1 MIPFSTFVPS
11 FLFKII
17 SNICLRKKGRTS
29 KKTKEKRRI
38 HHGIEIPCF
47 LRQLINKMKTITW
60 PILALMALCTVIGLD
75 DIMYNFQNQGMP
87 VITSWIIMCLL
98 YVTPYSLM
106 VGQLGST
113 FDKEGGGLSS
123 WVRGTDGE
131 FLGYFTAWTYWAA
144 SIPYAVDSANE
155 IIVDLG
161 WAVTGTG
168 TKDFQYKIPTSL
180 FAILTFVVF
189 IIFII
194 VEHHFSNSMEFL
206 STIGG
211 GLMIIMVILFVILA
225 FFGLVKS
232 GGHMATKNF
241 GFHSIVPDF
250 NLHYWSTV
258 GMLIY
263 AMNGCE
269 LVAPY
274 VTKMKKPK
282 TDFPKAMIAL
292 AVMTAFLTILGSF
305 ALGIYFDAN
314 HIPNDLKMN
323 GAYYLFDMLGEQFG
337 MGHFL
342 LYFWAWT
349 SLFFN
354 CALVAVLLDA
364 MTRMLISDTGDKYMP
379 KFLRKKDKN
388 GLPVNGYILTVALSS
403 FIMILGIFLPDMNDI
418 FNWLLNLNSIIS
430 PGVTC
435 WIFYSFMRVR
445 KNSKKYPSKYVYI
458 KNDKVAWLVGIALL
472 IVTAVAT
479 ILGFAPQDIKQ
490 GTGLW
495 WYELIINIVTVVVL
509 IGLGAI
515 LPGIRRREVEYGVA
529 FDKAQWIW
537 MGILIIGSIILDI
550 WLGSTKIPLRI
561 AMIVIQAV
569 IALILTWLVGRRKPA
584 NATK

>member
-1 MIPFSTFVPS
+1 MDDLTST
-11 FLFKII
+11 K
-17 SNICLRKKGRTS
+17 
-29 KKTKEKRRI
+29 
-38 HHGIEIPCF
+38 
-47 LRQLINKMKTITW
+47 KMKAITW
-60 PILALMALCTVIGLD
+60 PVLTLMALCTVIGLD

-113 FDKEGGGLSS
+113 FSEEGGGLSS

-161 WAVTGTG
+161 WALTGSKG
-168 TKDFQYKIPTSL
+168 FQDKIPTTM
-180 FAILTFVVF
+180 FAALTFVVF
-189 IIFII
+189 IVFIV
-194 VEHHFSNSMEFL
+194 VEHHFANSMEFL
-206 STIGG
+206 SSIGG
-211 GLMIIMVILFVILA
+211 GLMVIMTVLFVFLA
-225 FFGLVKS
+225 FVGLAKS
-232 GGHMATKNF
+232 GGHMATQPFTWHTIIPKF
-241 GFHSIVPDF
+241 D
-250 NLHYWSTV
+250 LHYWSTV

-282 TDFPKAMIAL
+282 SDFPKAMITL
-292 AVMTAFLTILGSF
+292 AIMTAFLTILGSF
-305 ALGIYFDAN
+305 ALGIYFDAY

-323 GAYYLFDMLGEQFG
+323 GAYYVFDMVGKQFG
-337 MGHFL
+337 MGKFL
-342 LYFWAWT
+342 LYLWAWT
-349 SLFFN
+349 SLLFN

-388 GLPVNGYILTVALSS
+388 GLPINGYILTVALSS

-418 FNWLLNLNSIIS
+418 FNWLLNLNSIVS

-458 KNDKVAWLVGIALL
+458 KNDKLAWLVGLALL
-472 IVTAVAT
+472 VVTAVAT
-479 ILGFAPQDIKQ
+479 ILGFAPQDVKQ

-495 WYELIINIVTVVVL
+495 WYELIINIVAVVVL
-509 IGLGAI
+509 IGLGAV
-515 LPGIRRREVEYGVA
+515 LPGIRRREEEYGIA
-529 FDKAQWIW
+529 FDKSQWIW
-537 MGILIIGSIILDI
+537 MGIIIIGSIILDV
-550 WLGSTKIPLRI
+550 WLGSTKIPARI
-561 AMIVIQAV
+561 TMIIVEAIA
-569 IALILTWLVGRRKPA
+569 ALIITWIVGRRKPA

>member
-1 MIPFSTFVPS
+1 MDDLTST
-11 FLFKII
+11 
-17 SNICLRKKGRTS
+17 
-29 KKTKEKRRI
+29 
-38 HHGIEIPCF
+38 
-47 LRQLINKMKTITW
+47 NKMKAITW
-60 PILALMALCTVIGLD
+60 PVLTLMALCTVIGLD

-113 FDKEGGGLSS
+113 FSEEGGGLSS

-161 WAVTGTG
+161 WALTGSKG
-168 TKDFQYKIPTSL
+168 FQDKIPTTM
-180 FAILTFVVF
+180 FAALTFVVF
-189 IIFII
+189 IVFII
-194 VEHHFSNSMEFL
+194 VEHHFANSMEFL
-206 STIGG
+206 SSIGG
-211 GLMIIMVILFVILA
+211 GLMVIMTVLFVFLA
-225 FFGLVKS
+225 FVGLAKS
-232 GGHMATKNF
+232 GGHMATQPFTWHTIIPKF
-241 GFHSIVPDF
+241 D
-250 NLHYWSTV
+250 LHYWSTV

-282 TDFPKAMIAL
+282 SDFPKAMITL
-292 AVMTAFLTILGSF
+292 AIMTAFLTILGSF
-305 ALGIYFDAN
+305 ALGIYFDAY

-323 GAYYLFDMLGEQFG
+323 GAYYVFDMVGKQFG
-337 MGHFL
+337 MGKFL
-342 LYFWAWT
+342 LYLWAWT
-349 SLFFN
+349 SLLFN

-388 GLPVNGYILTVALSS
+388 GLPINGYILTVALSS

-418 FNWLLNLNSIIS
+418 FNWLLNLNSIVS

-458 KNDKVAWLVGIALL
+458 KNDKLAWLVGLALL
-472 IVTAVAT
+472 VVTAVAT
-479 ILGFAPQDIKQ
+479 ILGFAPQDVKQ
-490 GTGLW
+490 GSGLW
-495 WYELIINIVTVVVL
+495 WYELIINIVAVIVL

-515 LPGIRRREVEYGVA
+515 LPGIRRREEEYGIA
-529 FDKAQWIW
+529 FDKSQWIW
-537 MGILIIGSIILDI
+537 MGILIIGSIILDV
-550 WLGSTKIPLRI
+550 WLGSTKIPMRI
-561 AMIVIQAV
+561 TMIIVETIL
-569 IALILTWLVGRRKPA
+569 ALIITWLVGRRKPQGA
-584 NATK
+584 AK

>member
-1 MIPFSTFVPS
+1 MDDLTST
-11 FLFKII
+11 
-17 SNICLRKKGRTS
+17 
-29 KKTKEKRRI
+29 
-38 HHGIEIPCF
+38 
-47 LRQLINKMKTITW
+47 NKMKAITW
-60 PILALMALCTVIGLD
+60 PVLTLMALCTVIGLG

-113 FDKEGGGLSS
+113 FSEEGGGLSS

-161 WAVTGTG
+161 WALTGSKG
-168 TKDFQYKIPTSL
+168 FQDKIPTTM
-180 FAILTFVVF
+180 FAALTFVVF
-189 IIFII
+189 IVFII
-194 VEHHFSNSMEFL
+194 VEHHFANSMEFL
-206 STIGG
+206 SSIGG
-211 GLMIIMVILFVILA
+211 GLMVIMTVLFVFLA
-225 FFGLVKS
+225 FVGLAKS
-232 GGHMATKNF
+232 GGHMATQPFTWHTIIPKF
-241 GFHSIVPDF
+241 D
-250 NLHYWSTV
+250 LHYWSTV

-282 TDFPKAMIAL
+282 SDFPKAMITL
-292 AVMTAFLTILGSF
+292 AIMTAFLTILGSF
-305 ALGIYFDAN
+305 ALGIYFDAY

-323 GAYYLFDMLGEQFG
+323 GAYYVFDMVGKQFG
-337 MGHFL
+337 MGKFL
-342 LYFWAWT
+342 LYLWAWT
-349 SLFFN
+349 SLLFN

-388 GLPVNGYILTVALSS
+388 GLPINGYILTVALSS

-418 FNWLLNLNSIIS
+418 FNWLLNLNSIVS

-458 KNDKVAWLVGIALL
+458 KNDKLAWLVGLALL
-472 IVTAVAT
+472 VVTAVAT
-479 ILGFAPQDIKQ
+479 ILGFAPQDVKH
-490 GTGLW
+490 GSGLW
-495 WYELIINIVTVVVL
+495 WYELIINIVAVIVL

-515 LPGIRRREVEYGVA
+515 LPGIRRREEEYGIA
-529 FDKAQWIW
+529 FDRSQWIW
-537 MGILIIGSIILDI
+537 MGIIIIGSIILDV
-550 WLGSTKIPLRI
+550 WLGSTKIPMRI
-561 AMIVIQAV
+561 AMIIIEAIV
-569 IALILTWLVGRRKPA
+569 ALIATWLVGRRKPQ

>member
-1 MIPFSTFVPS
+1 MDDLTST
-11 FLFKII
+11 
-17 SNICLRKKGRTS
+17 
-29 KKTKEKRRI
+29 
-38 HHGIEIPCF
+38 
-47 LRQLINKMKTITW
+47 NKMKAITW
-60 PILALMALCTVIGLD
+60 PVLTLMALCTVIGLD

-113 FDKEGGGLSS
+113 FSSEGGGLSS

-144 SIPYAVDSANE
+144 SLPYAVDSANE

-161 WAVTGTG
+161 WAVTGSKG
-168 TKDFQYKIPTSL
+168 FQDKIPTTM
-180 FAILTFVVF
+180 FAALTFVVF
-189 IIFII
+189 IVFII
-194 VEHHFSNSMEFL
+194 VEHHFANSMEFL
-206 STIGG
+206 SSIGG
-211 GLMIIMVILFVILA
+211 GLMVIMTVLFVFLA
-225 FFGLVKS
+225 FVGLAKS
-232 GGHMATKNF
+232 GGHMATQPFTWHTIIPKF
-241 GFHSIVPDF
+241 D
-250 NLHYWSTV
+250 LHYWSTV

-282 TDFPKAMIAL
+282 SDFPKAMIAL
-292 AVMTAFLTILGSF
+292 AIMTAFLTILGSF
-305 ALGIYFDAN
+305 ALGIYFDAY

-323 GAYYLFDMLGEQFG
+323 GAYYVFDMVGKQFG
-337 MGHFL
+337 MGKFL
-342 LYFWAWT
+342 LYLWAWT
-349 SLFFN
+349 SLLFN

-388 GLPVNGYILTVALSS
+388 GLPINGYILTVALSS

-418 FNWLLNLNSIIS
+418 FNWLLNLNSIVS

-458 KNDKVAWLVGIALL
+458 KNDKLAWLVGLALL
-472 IVTAVAT
+472 VVTAVAT
-479 ILGFAPQDIKQ
+479 ILGFAPQDVKQ
-490 GTGLW
+490 GSGLW
-495 WYELIINIVTVVVL
+495 WYELIINIVAVIVL

-515 LPGIRRREVEYGVA
+515 LPGIRRREEEYDIA
-529 FDKAQWIW
+529 FDRSQWIW
-537 MGILIIGSIILDI
+537 MGILIIGSIVLDV
-550 WLGSTKIPLRI
+550 WLGSTKIPMRI
-561 AMIVIQAV
+561 AMIIIEAIV
-569 IALILTWLVGRRKPA
+569 ALIATWLVGRRKPQ

>member
-1 MIPFSTFVPS
+1 MDDLTST
-11 FLFKII
+11 
-17 SNICLRKKGRTS
+17 
-29 KKTKEKRRI
+29 
-38 HHGIEIPCF
+38 
-47 LRQLINKMKTITW
+47 NKMKAITW
-60 PILALMALCTVIGLD
+60 PVLTLMALCTVIGLD

-113 FDKEGGGLSS
+113 FSEEGGGLSS

-161 WAVTGTG
+161 WALTGSKG
-168 TKDFQYKIPTSL
+168 FQDKIPTTM
-180 FAILTFVVF
+180 FAALTFVVF
-189 IIFII
+189 IVFII
-194 VEHHFSNSMEFL
+194 VEHHFANSMEFL
-206 STIGG
+206 SSIGG
-211 GLMIIMVILFVILA
+211 GLMVIMTVLFVFLA
-225 FFGLVKS
+225 FVGLAKS
-232 GGHMATKNF
+232 GGHMATQPFTWHTIIPKF
-241 GFHSIVPDF
+241 D
-250 NLHYWSTV
+250 LHYWSTV

-282 TDFPKAMIAL
+282 SDFPKAMITL
-292 AVMTAFLTILGSF
+292 AIMTAFLTILGSF
-305 ALGIYFDAN
+305 SLGIYFDAY

-323 GAYYLFDMLGEQFG
+323 GAYYVFDMVGKQFG
-337 MGHFL
+337 MGKFL
-342 LYFWAWT
+342 LYLWAWT
-349 SLFFN
+349 SLLFN

-388 GLPVNGYILTVALSS
+388 GLPINGYILTVALSS

-418 FNWLLNLNSIIS
+418 FNWLLNLNSIVS

-458 KNDKVAWLVGIALL
+458 KNDKLAWLVGLALL
-472 IVTAVAT
+472 VVTAVAT
-479 ILGFAPQDIKQ
+479 ILGFAPQDVKQ
-490 GTGLW
+490 GSGLW
-495 WYELIINIVTVVVL
+495 WYELIINIVAVIVL

-515 LPGIRRREVEYGVA
+515 LPGIRRREEEYGIA
-529 FDKAQWIW
+529 FDKSQWIW
-537 MGILIIGSIILDI
+537 MGIIIIGSIILDV
-550 WLGSTKIPLRI
+550 WLGSTKIPVRI
-561 AMIVIQAV
+561 TMIIVEAIA
-569 IALILTWLVGRRKPA
+569 ALIITWIVGRRKPA

>member
-1 MIPFSTFVPS
+1 MDDLTST
-11 FLFKII
+11 
-17 SNICLRKKGRTS
+17 
-29 KKTKEKRRI
+29 
-38 HHGIEIPCF
+38 
-47 LRQLINKMKTITW
+47 NKMKAITW
-60 PILALMALCTVIGLD
+60 PVLTLMALCTVIGLD

-113 FDKEGGGLSS
+113 FSSEGGGLSS

-144 SIPYAVDSANE
+144 SLPYAVDSANE

-161 WAVTGTG
+161 WALTGSKG
-168 TKDFQYKIPTSL
+168 FQDKIPTTM
-180 FAILTFVVF
+180 FAALTFVVF
-189 IIFII
+189 IVFII
-194 VEHHFSNSMEFL
+194 VEHHFANSMEFL
-206 STIGG
+206 SSIGG
-211 GLMIIMVILFVILA
+211 GLMVIMTVLFVFLA
-225 FFGLVKS
+225 FVGLAKS
-232 GGHMATKNF
+232 GGHMATQPFTWHTIIPKF
-241 GFHSIVPDF
+241 D
-250 NLHYWSTV
+250 LHYWSTV

-282 TDFPKAMIAL
+282 SDFPKAMIAL
-292 AVMTAFLTILGSF
+292 AIMTAFLTILGSF
-305 ALGIYFDAN
+305 ALGIYFDAY

-323 GAYYLFDMLGEQFG
+323 GAYYVFDMVGKQFG
-337 MGHFL
+337 MGKFL
-342 LYFWAWT
+342 LYLWAWT
-349 SLFFN
+349 SLLFN

-388 GLPVNGYILTVALSS
+388 GLPINGYILTVALSS

-418 FNWLLNLNSIIS
+418 FNWLLNLNSIVS

-458 KNDKVAWLVGIALL
+458 KNDKLAWLVGLALL
-472 IVTAVAT
+472 VVTAVAT
-479 ILGFAPQDIKQ
+479 ILGFAPQDVKQ
-490 GTGLW
+490 GSGLW
-495 WYELIINIVTVVVL
+495 WYELIINIVAVIVL

-515 LPGIRRREVEYGVA
+515 LPGIRRREEEYDIA
-529 FDKAQWIW
+529 FDRSQWIW
-537 MGILIIGSIILDI
+537 MGILIIGSIVLDV
-550 WLGSTKIPLRI
+550 WLGSTKIPMRI
-561 AMIVIQAV
+561 AMIIIEAIV
-569 IALILTWLVGRRKPA
+569 ALIATWLVGRRKPQS
-584 NATK
+584 ATK

>member
-1 MIPFSTFVPS
+1 MDDLTST
-11 FLFKII
+11 
-17 SNICLRKKGRTS
+17 
-29 KKTKEKRRI
+29 
-38 HHGIEIPCF
+38 
-47 LRQLINKMKTITW
+47 NKMKAITW
-60 PILALMALCTVIGLD
+60 PVLTLMALCTVIGLD

-113 FDKEGGGLSS
+113 FSEEGGGLSS

-161 WAVTGTG
+161 WALTGSKG
-168 TKDFQYKIPTSL
+168 FQDKIPTTV
-180 FAILTFVVF
+180 FAALTFVVF
-189 IIFII
+189 IVFII
-194 VEHHFSNSMEFL
+194 VEHHFANSMEFL
-206 STIGG
+206 SSIGG
-211 GLMIIMVILFVILA
+211 GLMVIMTVLFVFLA
-225 FFGLVKS
+225 FVGLAKS
-232 GGHMATKNF
+232 GGHMATQPFTWHTIIPKF
-241 GFHSIVPDF
+241 D
-250 NLHYWSTV
+250 LHYWSTV

-282 TDFPKAMIAL
+282 SDFPKAMITL
-292 AVMTAFLTILGSF
+292 AIMTAFLTILGSF
-305 ALGIYFDAN
+305 ALGIYFDAY

-323 GAYYLFDMLGEQFG
+323 GAYYVFDMVGKQFG
-337 MGHFL
+337 MGKFL
-342 LYFWAWT
+342 LYLWAWT
-349 SLFFN
+349 SLLFN

-388 GLPVNGYILTVALSS
+388 GLPINGYILTVALSS

-418 FNWLLNLNSIIS
+418 FNWLLNLNSIVS

-458 KNDKVAWLVGIALL
+458 KNDKLAWLVGLALL
-472 IVTAVAT
+472 LVTAVAT
-479 ILGFAPQDIKQ
+479 ILGFAPQDVKQ
-490 GTGLW
+490 GSGLW
-495 WYELIINIVTVVVL
+495 WYELIINIVAVIVL

-515 LPGIRRREVEYGVA
+515 LPGIRRREEEYGIA
-529 FDKAQWIW
+529 FDKSQWIW
-537 MGILIIGSIILDI
+537 MGIIIIGSIILDV
-550 WLGSTKIPLRI
+550 WLGSTKIPARI
-561 AMIVIQAV
+561 IMIIVEAIA
-569 IALILTWLVGRRKPA
+569 ALIITWIVGRRKPQQ
-584 NATK
+584 ATK

>member
-1 MIPFSTFVPS
+1 MDDLTST
-11 FLFKII
+11 
-17 SNICLRKKGRTS
+17 
-29 KKTKEKRRI
+29 
-38 HHGIEIPCF
+38 
-47 LRQLINKMKTITW
+47 NKMKAITW
-60 PILALMALCTVIGLD
+60 PVLTLMALCTVIGLD

-113 FDKEGGGLSS
+113 FSEEGGGLSS

-161 WAVTGTG
+161 WALTGSKG
-168 TKDFQYKIPTSL
+168 FQDKIPTTM
-180 FAILTFVVF
+180 FAALTFVVF
-189 IIFII
+189 IVFII
-194 VEHHFSNSMEFL
+194 VEHHFANSMEFL
-206 STIGG
+206 SSIGG
-211 GLMIIMVILFVILA
+211 GLMVIMTVLFVFLA
-225 FFGLVKS
+225 FVGLAKS
-232 GGHMATKNF
+232 GGHMSTQPFTWHTIIPKF
-241 GFHSIVPDF
+241 D
-250 NLHYWSTV
+250 LHYWSTV

-282 TDFPKAMIAL
+282 SDFPKAMITL
-292 AVMTAFLTILGSF
+292 AIMTAFLTILGSF
-305 ALGIYFDAN
+305 SLGIYFDAY

-323 GAYYLFDMLGEQFG
+323 GAYYVFDMVGKQFG
-337 MGHFL
+337 MGKFL
-342 LYFWAWT
+342 LYLWAWT
-349 SLFFN
+349 SLLFN

-388 GLPVNGYILTVALSS
+388 GLPINGYILTVALSS

-418 FNWLLNLNSIIS
+418 FNWLLNLNSIVS

-458 KNDKVAWLVGIALL
+458 KNDKLAWLVGLALL
-472 IVTAVAT
+472 VVTAVAT
-479 ILGFAPQDIKQ
+479 ILGFAPQDVKQ
-490 GTGLW
+490 GSGLW
-495 WYELIINIVTVVVL
+495 WYELIINIVAVIVL

-515 LPGIRRREVEYGVA
+515 LPGIRRREEEYGIA
-529 FDKAQWIW
+529 FDKSQWIW
-537 MGILIIGSIILDI
+537 MGILIIGSIILDV
-550 WLGSTKIPLRI
+550 WLGSTKIPARI
-561 AMIVIQAV
+561 TMIIVEAIA
-569 IALILTWLVGRRKPA
+569 ALIITWIVGRRKPA

>member
-1 MIPFSTFVPS
+1 MDDLTST
-11 FLFKII
+11 
-17 SNICLRKKGRTS
+17 
-29 KKTKEKRRI
+29 
-38 HHGIEIPCF
+38 
-47 LRQLINKMKTITW
+47 NKMKAITW
-60 PILALMALCTVIGLD
+60 PVLTLMALCTVIGLD

-113 FDKEGGGLSS
+113 FSEEGGGLSS

-161 WAVTGTG
+161 WALTGSKG
-168 TKDFQYKIPTSL
+168 FQDKIPTTM
-180 FAILTFVVF
+180 FAALTFVVF
-189 IIFII
+189 IVFII
-194 VEHHFSNSMEFL
+194 VEHHFANSMEFL
-206 STIGG
+206 SSIGG
-211 GLMIIMVILFVILA
+211 GLMVIMTVLFVFLA
-225 FFGLVKS
+225 FVGLAKS
-232 GGHMATKNF
+232 GGHMATQPFTWHTIIPKF
-241 GFHSIVPDF
+241 D
-250 NLHYWSTV
+250 LHYWSTV

-282 TDFPKAMIAL
+282 SDFPKAMITL
-292 AVMTAFLTILGSF
+292 AIMTAFLTILGSF
-305 ALGIYFDAN
+305 ALGIYFDAY

-323 GAYYLFDMLGEQFG
+323 GAYYVFDMVGKQFG
-337 MGHFL
+337 MGKFL
-342 LYFWAWT
+342 LYLWAWT
-349 SLFFN
+349 SLLFN

-388 GLPVNGYILTVALSS
+388 GLPINGYILTVALSS

-418 FNWLLNLNSIIS
+418 FNWLLNLNSIVS

-458 KNDKVAWLVGIALL
+458 KNDKLAWLVGLALL
-472 IVTAVAT
+472 VVTAVAT
-479 ILGFAPQDIKQ
+479 ILGFAPQDVKQ
-490 GTGLW
+490 GSGLW
-495 WYELIINIVTVVVL
+495 WYELIINIVAVIVL

-515 LPGIRRREVEYGVA
+515 LPGIRRREEEYGIA
-529 FDKAQWIW
+529 FDKTQWIW
-537 MGILIIGSIILDI
+537 MGILIIGSIILDV
-550 WLGSTKIPLRI
+550 WLGSTKIPMRI
-561 AMIVIQAV
+561 AMIIVEAI
-569 IALILTWLVGRRKPA
+569 IALITTWLVGHRKPQ

>member
-1 MIPFSTFVPS
+1 MDDLTST
-11 FLFKII
+11 
-17 SNICLRKKGRTS
+17 
-29 KKTKEKRRI
+29 
-38 HHGIEIPCF
+38 
-47 LRQLINKMKTITW
+47 NKMKAITW
-60 PILALMALCTVIGLD
+60 PVLTLMALCTVIGLD

-113 FDKEGGGLSS
+113 FSSEGGGLSS

-144 SIPYAVDSANE
+144 SLPYAVDSANE

-161 WAVTGTG
+161 WALTGSKG
-168 TKDFQYKIPTSL
+168 FQDKIPTTM
-180 FAILTFVVF
+180 FAALTFVVF
-189 IIFII
+189 IVFII
-194 VEHHFSNSMEFL
+194 VEHHFANSMEFL
-206 STIGG
+206 SSIGG
-211 GLMIIMVILFVILA
+211 GLMVIMTVLFVFLA
-225 FFGLVKS
+225 FVGLAKS
-232 GGHMATKNF
+232 GGHMATQPFTWHTIIPKF
-241 GFHSIVPDF
+241 D
-250 NLHYWSTV
+250 LHYWSTV

-282 TDFPKAMIAL
+282 SDFPKAMIAL
-292 AVMTAFLTILGSF
+292 AIMTAFLTILGSF
-305 ALGIYFDAN
+305 ALGIYFDAY

-323 GAYYLFDMLGEQFG
+323 GAYYVFDMVGKQFG
-337 MGHFL
+337 MGKFL
-342 LYFWAWT
+342 LYLWAWT
-349 SLFFN
+349 SLLFN

-388 GLPVNGYILTVALSS
+388 GLPINGYILTVALSS

-418 FNWLLNLNSIIS
+418 FNWLLNLNSIVS

-458 KNDKVAWLVGIALL
+458 KNDKLAWLVGLALL
-472 IVTAVAT
+472 VVTAVAT
-479 ILGFAPQDIKQ
+479 ILGFAPQDVKQ
-490 GTGLW
+490 GSGLW
-495 WYELIINIVTVVVL
+495 WYELIINIVAVIVL

-515 LPGIRRREVEYGVA
+515 LPGIRRREEEYDIA
-529 FDKAQWIW
+529 FDRSQWIW
-537 MGILIIGSIILDI
+537 MGIFIIGSIVLDV
-550 WLGSTKIPLRI
+550 WLGSTKIPMRI
-561 AMIVIQAV
+561 AMIIIEAIV
-569 IALILTWLVGRRKPA
+569 ALIATWLVGRRKPQ

>member
-1 MIPFSTFVPS
+1 MDDLTST
-11 FLFKII
+11 
-17 SNICLRKKGRTS
+17 
-29 KKTKEKRRI
+29 
-38 HHGIEIPCF
+38 
-47 LRQLINKMKTITW
+47 NKMKTITW

-161 WAVTGTG
+161 WAVTGT
-168 TKDFQYKIPTSL
+168 KDFQDKIPTSL

>member
-1 MIPFSTFVPS
+1 LDDLTST
-11 FLFKII
+11 
-17 SNICLRKKGRTS
+17 
-29 KKTKEKRRI
+29 
-38 HHGIEIPCF
+38 
-47 LRQLINKMKTITW
+47 NKMKAITW
-60 PILALMALCTVIGLD
+60 PVLTLMALCTVIGLD

-113 FDKEGGGLSS
+113 FSEEGGGLSS

-161 WAVTGTG
+161 WALTGSKG
-168 TKDFQYKIPTSL
+168 FQDKIPTTM
-180 FAILTFVVF
+180 FAALTFVVF
-189 IIFII
+189 IVFII
-194 VEHHFSNSMEFL
+194 VEHHFANSMEFL
-206 STIGG
+206 SSIGG
-211 GLMIIMVILFVILA
+211 GLMVIMTVLFVFLA
-225 FFGLVKS
+225 FVGLAKS
-232 GGHMATKNF
+232 GGHMATQPFTWHTIIPKF
-241 GFHSIVPDF
+241 D
-250 NLHYWSTV
+250 LHYWSTV

-282 TDFPKAMIAL
+282 SDFPKAMITL
-292 AVMTAFLTILGSF
+292 AIMTAFLTILGSF
-305 ALGIYFDAN
+305 ALGIYFDAY

-323 GAYYLFDMLGEQFG
+323 GAYYVFDMVGKQFG
-337 MGHFL
+337 MGKFL
-342 LYFWAWT
+342 LYLWAWT
-349 SLFFN
+349 SLLFN

-388 GLPVNGYILTVALSS
+388 GLPINGYILTVALSS

-418 FNWLLNLNSIIS
+418 FNWLLNLNSIVS

-458 KNDKVAWLVGIALL
+458 KNDKLAWLVGLALL
-472 IVTAVAT
+472 VVTAVAT
-479 ILGFAPQDIKQ
+479 ILGFAPQDVKH
-490 GTGLW
+490 GSGLW
-495 WYELIINIVTVVVL
+495 WYELIINIVAVIVL

-515 LPGIRRREVEYGVA
+515 LPGIRRREEEYGIA
-529 FDKAQWIW
+529 FDRSQWIW
-537 MGILIIGSIILDI
+537 MGIIIIGSIILDV
-550 WLGSTKIPLRI
+550 WLGSTKIPMRI
-561 AMIVIQAV
+561 AMIIIEAIV
-569 IALILTWLVGRRKPA
+569 ALIATWLVGRRKPQ

>member
-1 MIPFSTFVPS
+1 MDDLTST
-11 FLFKII
+11 
-17 SNICLRKKGRTS
+17 
-29 KKTKEKRRI
+29 
-38 HHGIEIPCF
+38 
-47 LRQLINKMKTITW
+47 NKMKAITW
-60 PILALMALCTVIGLD
+60 PVLTLMALCTVIGLD

-113 FDKEGGGLSS
+113 FSEEGGGLSS

-161 WAVTGTG
+161 WALTGSKG
-168 TKDFQYKIPTSL
+168 FQDKIPTTM
-180 FAILTFVVF
+180 FAALTFVVF
-189 IIFII
+189 IVFII
-194 VEHHFSNSMEFL
+194 VEHHFANSMEFL
-206 STIGG
+206 SSIGG
-211 GLMIIMVILFVILA
+211 GLMVIMTVLFVFLA
-225 FFGLVKS
+225 FVGLAKS
-232 GGHMATKNF
+232 GGHMATQPFTWHTIIPKF
-241 GFHSIVPDF
+241 D
-250 NLHYWSTV
+250 LHYWSTV

-282 TDFPKAMIAL
+282 SDFPKAMITL
-292 AVMTAFLTILGSF
+292 AIMTAFLTILGSF
-305 ALGIYFDAN
+305 SLGIYFDAY

-323 GAYYLFDMLGEQFG
+323 GAYYVFDMVGKQFG
-337 MGHFL
+337 MGKFL
-342 LYFWAWT
+342 LYLWAWT
-349 SLFFN
+349 SLLFN

-388 GLPVNGYILTVALSS
+388 GLPINGYILTVALSS

-418 FNWLLNLNSIIS
+418 FNWLLNLNSIVS

-458 KNDKVAWLVGIALL
+458 KNDKLAWLVGLALL
-472 IVTAVAT
+472 VVTAVAT
-479 ILGFAPQDIKQ
+479 ILGFAPQDVKQ
-490 GTGLW
+490 GSGLW
-495 WYELIINIVTVVVL
+495 WYELIINIVAVIVL

-515 LPGIRRREVEYGVA
+515 LPGIRRREEEYGIA
-529 FDKAQWIW
+529 FDKSQWIW
-537 MGILIIGSIILDI
+537 MGILIIGSIILDV
-550 WLGSTKIPLRI
+550 WLGSTKIPARI
-561 AMIVIQAV
+561 TMIIVEAIA
-569 IALILTWLVGRRKPA
+569 ALIITWFVGRRKPA

>member
-1 MIPFSTFVPS
+1 MDDLTST
-11 FLFKII
+11 
-17 SNICLRKKGRTS
+17 
-29 KKTKEKRRI
+29 
-38 HHGIEIPCF
+38 
-47 LRQLINKMKTITW
+47 NKMKAITW
-60 PILALMALCTVIGLD
+60 PVLTLMALCTVIGLD

-113 FDKEGGGLSS
+113 FSEEGGGLSS

-161 WAVTGTG
+161 WALTGSKG
-168 TKDFQYKIPTSL
+168 FQDKIPTTM
-180 FAILTFVVF
+180 FAALTFVVF
-189 IIFII
+189 IVFII
-194 VEHHFSNSMEFL
+194 VEHHFANSMEFL
-206 STIGG
+206 SSIGG
-211 GLMIIMVILFVILA
+211 GLMVIMTVLFVFLA
-225 FFGLVKS
+225 FVGLAKS
-232 GGHMATKNF
+232 GGHMATQPFTWHTIIPKF
-241 GFHSIVPDF
+241 D
-250 NLHYWSTV
+250 LHYWSTV

-282 TDFPKAMIAL
+282 SDFPKAMITL
-292 AVMTAFLTILGSF
+292 AIMTAFLTILGSF
-305 ALGIYFDAN
+305 ALGIYFDAY

-323 GAYYLFDMLGEQFG
+323 GAYYVFDMVGKQFG
-337 MGHFL
+337 MGKFL
-342 LYFWAWT
+342 LYLWAWT
-349 SLFFN
+349 SLLFN

-364 MTRMLISDTGDKYMP
+364 MTRRLISDTGDKYMP

-388 GLPVNGYILTVALSS
+388 GLPINGYILTVALSS

-418 FNWLLNLNSIIS
+418 FNWLLNLNSIVS

-458 KNDKVAWLVGIALL
+458 KNDKLAWLVGLALL
-472 IVTAVAT
+472 VVTAVAT
-479 ILGFAPQDIKQ
+479 ILGFAPQDVKH
-490 GTGLW
+490 GSGLW
-495 WYELIINIVTVVVL
+495 WYELIINIVAVIVL

-515 LPGIRRREVEYGVA
+515 LPGIRRREEEYGIA
-529 FDKAQWIW
+529 FDRSQWIW
-537 MGILIIGSIILDI
+537 MGIIIIGSIILDV
-550 WLGSTKIPLRI
+550 WLGSTKIPMRI
-561 AMIVIQAV
+561 AMIIIEAIV
-569 IALILTWLVGRRKPA
+569 ALIATWLVGRRKPQ

>member
-1 MIPFSTFVPS
+1 MDDLIST
-11 FLFKII
+11 
-17 SNICLRKKGRTS
+17 
-29 KKTKEKRRI
+29 
-38 HHGIEIPCF
+38 
-47 LRQLINKMKTITW
+47 NKMKAITW
-60 PILALMALCTVIGLD
+60 PVLTLMALCTVIGLD

-113 FDKEGGGLSS
+113 FSEEGGGLSS

-161 WAVTGTG
+161 WALTGSKG
-168 TKDFQYKIPTSL
+168 FQDKIPTTM
-180 FAILTFVVF
+180 FAALTFVVF
-189 IIFII
+189 IVFII
-194 VEHHFSNSMEFL
+194 VEHHFANSMEFL
-206 STIGG
+206 SSIGG
-211 GLMIIMVILFVILA
+211 GLMVIMTVLFVFLA
-225 FFGLVKS
+225 FVGLAKS
-232 GGHMATKNF
+232 GGHMATQPFTWHTIIPKF
-241 GFHSIVPDF
+241 D
-250 NLHYWSTV
+250 LHYWSTV

-282 TDFPKAMIAL
+282 SDFPKAMITL
-292 AVMTAFLTILGSF
+292 AIMTAFLTILGSF
-305 ALGIYFDAN
+305 ALGIYFDAY

-323 GAYYLFDMLGEQFG
+323 GAYYVFDMVGKQFG
-337 MGHFL
+337 MGKFL
-342 LYFWAWT
+342 LYLWAWT
-349 SLFFN
+349 SLLFN

-388 GLPVNGYILTVALSS
+388 GLPINGYILTVALSS

-418 FNWLLNLNSIIS
+418 FNWLLNLNSIVS

-458 KNDKVAWLVGIALL
+458 KNDKLAWLVGLALL
-472 IVTAVAT
+472 VVTSVAT
-479 ILGFAPQDIKQ
+479 ILGFAPQDVKQ
-490 GTGLW
+490 GSGLW
-495 WYELIINIVTVVVL
+495 WYELIINIVAVIVL

-515 LPGIRRREVEYGVA
+515 LPGIRRREEEYGIA
-529 FDKAQWIW
+529 FDKSQWIW
-537 MGILIIGSIILDI
+537 MGILIIGSIILDV
-550 WLGSTKIPLRI
+550 WLGSTKIPMRI
-561 AMIVIQAV
+561 TMIIVEAIL
-569 IALILTWLVGRRKPA
+569 ALIATWLVGRRKPQ

>member
-1 MIPFSTFVPS
+1 MDDLTST
-11 FLFKII
+11 
-17 SNICLRKKGRTS
+17 
-29 KKTKEKRRI
+29 
-38 HHGIEIPCF
+38 
-47 LRQLINKMKTITW
+47 NKMKAITW
-60 PILALMALCTVIGLD
+60 PVLTLMALCTVIGLD

-113 FDKEGGGLSS
+113 FSEEGGGLSS

-161 WAVTGTG
+161 WALTGSKG
-168 TKDFQYKIPTSL
+168 FQDKIPTTM
-180 FAILTFVVF
+180 FAALTFVVF
-189 IIFII
+189 IVFII
-194 VEHHFSNSMEFL
+194 VEHHFANSMEFL
-206 STIGG
+206 SSIGG
-211 GLMIIMVILFVILA
+211 GLMVIMTVLFVFLA
-225 FFGLVKS
+225 FVGLAKS
-232 GGHMATKNF
+232 GGHMATQPFTWHTIIPKF
-241 GFHSIVPDF
+241 D
-250 NLHYWSTV
+250 LHYWSTV

-282 TDFPKAMIAL
+282 SDFPKAMITL
-292 AVMTAFLTILGSF
+292 AIMTAFLTILGSF
-305 ALGIYFDAN
+305 SLGIYFDAY

-323 GAYYLFDMLGEQFG
+323 GAYYVFDMVGKQFG
-337 MGHFL
+337 MGKFL
-342 LYFWAWT
+342 LYLWAWT
-349 SLFFN
+349 SLLFN

-388 GLPVNGYILTVALSS
+388 GLPINGYILTVALSS

-418 FNWLLNLNSIIS
+418 FNWLLNLNSIVS

-458 KNDKVAWLVGIALL
+458 KNDKLAWLVGLALL
-472 IVTAVAT
+472 VVTAVAT
-479 ILGFAPQDIKQ
+479 ILGFAPQDVKQ
-490 GTGLW
+490 GSGLW
-495 WYELIINIVTVVVL
+495 WYELIINIVAVIVL
-509 IGLGAI
+509 IGLGTI
-515 LPGIRRREVEYGVA
+515 LPGIRRREEEYGIA
-529 FDKAQWIW
+529 FDKSQWIW
-537 MGILIIGSIILDI
+537 MGIIIIGSIILDV
-550 WLGSTKIPLRI
+550 WLGSTKIPARI
-561 AMIVIQAV
+561 TMIIVEAIA
-569 IALILTWLVGRRKPA
+569 ALIITWIVGRRKPA

>member
-1 MIPFSTFVPS
+1 MDDLTST
-11 FLFKII
+11 K
-17 SNICLRKKGRTS
+17 
-29 KKTKEKRRI
+29 
-38 HHGIEIPCF
+38 
-47 LRQLINKMKTITW
+47 KMKAITW
-60 PILALMALCTVIGLD
+60 PVLTLMALCTVIGLD

-113 FDKEGGGLSS
+113 FSEEGGGLSS

-161 WAVTGTG
+161 WALTGSKG
-168 TKDFQYKIPTSL
+168 FQDKIPTTM
-180 FAILTFVVF
+180 FAALTFVVF
-189 IIFII
+189 IVFIV
-194 VEHHFSNSMEFL
+194 VEHHFANSMEFL
-206 STIGG
+206 SSIGG
-211 GLMIIMVILFVILA
+211 GLMVIMTVLFVFLA
-225 FFGLVKS
+225 FVGLAKS
-232 GGHMATKNF
+232 GGHMATQPFTWHTIIPKF
-241 GFHSIVPDF
+241 D
-250 NLHYWSTV
+250 LHYWSTV

-282 TDFPKAMIAL
+282 SDFPKAMITL
-292 AVMTAFLTILGSF
+292 AIMTAFLTILGSF
-305 ALGIYFDAN
+305 ALGIYFDAY

-323 GAYYLFDMLGEQFG
+323 GAYYVFDMVGKQFG
-337 MGHFL
+337 MGKFL
-342 LYFWAWT
+342 LYLWAWT
-349 SLFFN
+349 SLLFN

-388 GLPVNGYILTVALSS
+388 GLPINGYILTVALSS

-418 FNWLLNLNSIIS
+418 FNWLLNLNSIVS

-458 KNDKVAWLVGIALL
+458 KNDKLAWLVGLALL
-472 IVTAVAT
+472 VVTAVAT
-479 ILGFAPQDIKQ
+479 ILGFAPQDVKQ
-490 GTGLW
+490 GSGLW
-495 WYELIINIVTVVVL
+495 WYELIINIVAVIVL

-515 LPGIRRREVEYGVA
+515 LPGIRRREEEYGIA
-529 FDKAQWIW
+529 FDKSQWIW
-537 MGILIIGSIILDI
+537 MGILIIGSIILDV
-550 WLGSTKIPLRI
+550 WLGSTKIPARI
-561 AMIVIQAV
+561 TMIIVEAIA
-569 IALILTWLVGRRKPA
+569 ALIITWIVGRRKPA

>member
-1 MIPFSTFVPS
+1 MDDLTST
-11 FLFKII
+11 
-17 SNICLRKKGRTS
+17 
-29 KKTKEKRRI
+29 
-38 HHGIEIPCF
+38 
-47 LRQLINKMKTITW
+47 NKMKAITW
-60 PILALMALCTVIGLD
+60 PVLTLMALCTVIGLD

-113 FDKEGGGLSS
+113 FSEEGGGLSS

-161 WAVTGTG
+161 WALTGSKG
-168 TKDFQYKIPTSL
+168 FQDKIPTTM
-180 FAILTFVVF
+180 FAALTFVVF
-189 IIFII
+189 IVFIV
-194 VEHHFSNSMEFL
+194 VEHHFANSMEFL
-206 STIGG
+206 SSIGG
-211 GLMIIMVILFVILA
+211 GLMVIMTVLFVFLA
-225 FFGLVKS
+225 FVGLAKS
-232 GGHMATKNF
+232 GGHMATQPFTWHTIIPKF
-241 GFHSIVPDF
+241 D
-250 NLHYWSTV
+250 LHYWSTV

-282 TDFPKAMIAL
+282 SDFPKAMITL
-292 AVMTAFLTILGSF
+292 AIMTAFLTILGSF
-305 ALGIYFDAN
+305 SLGIYFDAY

-323 GAYYLFDMLGEQFG
+323 GAYYVFDMVGKQFG
-337 MGHFL
+337 MGKFL
-342 LYFWAWT
+342 LYLWAWT
-349 SLFFN
+349 SLLFN

-388 GLPVNGYILTVALSS
+388 GLPINGYILTVALSS

-418 FNWLLNLNSIIS
+418 FNWLLNLNSIVS

-458 KNDKVAWLVGIALL
+458 KNDKLAWLVGLALL
-472 IVTAVAT
+472 LVTAVAT
-479 ILGFAPQDIKQ
+479 ILGFAPQDVKQ

-495 WYELIINIVTVVVL
+495 WYELIINIVAVIVL

-515 LPGIRRREVEYGVA
+515 LPGIRRREEEYGIA
-529 FDKAQWIW
+529 FDKSQWIW
-537 MGILIIGSIILDI
+537 MGIIIIGSIILDV
-550 WLGSTKIPLRI
+550 WLGSTKIPARI
-561 AMIVIQAV
+561 TMIIVEAIT
-569 IALILTWLVGRRKPA
+569 ALIITWIIGRRKPA

>member
-1 MIPFSTFVPS
+1 MDDLTST
-11 FLFKII
+11 
-17 SNICLRKKGRTS
+17 
-29 KKTKEKRRI
+29 
-38 HHGIEIPCF
+38 
-47 LRQLINKMKTITW
+47 NKMKAITW
-60 PILALMALCTVIGLD
+60 PVLTLMALCTVIGLD

-113 FDKEGGGLSS
+113 FSEEGGGLSS

-161 WAVTGTG
+161 WALTGSKG
-168 TKDFQYKIPTSL
+168 FQDKIPTTM
-180 FAILTFVVF
+180 FAALTFVVF
-189 IIFII
+189 IVFII
-194 VEHHFSNSMEFL
+194 VEHHFANSMEFL
-206 STIGG
+206 SSIGG
-211 GLMIIMVILFVILA
+211 GLMVIMTVLFVFLA
-225 FFGLVKS
+225 FVGLAKS
-232 GGHMATKNF
+232 GGHMATQPFTWHTIIPKF
-241 GFHSIVPDF
+241 D
-250 NLHYWSTV
+250 LQYWSTV

-282 TDFPKAMIAL
+282 SDFPKAMITL
-292 AVMTAFLTILGSF
+292 AIMTAFLTILGSF
-305 ALGIYFDAN
+305 ALGIYFDAY

-323 GAYYLFDMLGEQFG
+323 GAYYVFDMVGKQFG
-337 MGHFL
+337 MGKFL
-342 LYFWAWT
+342 LYLWAWT
-349 SLFFN
+349 SLLFN

-388 GLPVNGYILTVALSS
+388 GLPINGYILTVALSS

-458 KNDKVAWLVGIALL
+458 KNDKLAWLVGLALL
-472 IVTAVAT
+472 VVTAVAT
-479 ILGFAPQDIKQ
+479 ILGFAPQDVKQ
-490 GTGLW
+490 GSGLW
-495 WYELIINIVTVVVL
+495 WYELIINIVAVIVL

-515 LPGIRRREVEYGVA
+515 LPGIRRREEEYGIA
-529 FDKAQWIW
+529 FDKSQWIW
-537 MGILIIGSIILDI
+537 MGIIIIGSIILDV
-550 WLGSTKIPLRI
+550 WLGSTKIPARI
-561 AMIVIQAV
+561 TMIIVEAIA
-569 IALILTWLVGRRKPA
+569 ALIITWIVGRRKPQQ
-584 NATK
+584 ATI

>member
-1 MIPFSTFVPS
+1 MDDLTST
-11 FLFKII
+11 
-17 SNICLRKKGRTS
+17 
-29 KKTKEKRRI
+29 
-38 HHGIEIPCF
+38 
-47 LRQLINKMKTITW
+47 NKMKAITW
-60 PILALMALCTVIGLD
+60 PVLTLMALCTVIGLD

-113 FDKEGGGLSS
+113 FSEEGGGLSS

-161 WAVTGTG
+161 WALTGSKG
-168 TKDFQYKIPTSL
+168 FQEKIPTTM
-180 FAILTFVVF
+180 FAALTFVVF
-189 IIFII
+189 IVFII
-194 VEHHFSNSMEFL
+194 VEHHFANSMEFL
-206 STIGG
+206 SSIGG
-211 GLMIIMVILFVILA
+211 GLMVIMTVLFVFLA
-225 FFGLVKS
+225 FVGLAKS
-232 GGHMATKNF
+232 GGHMATQPFTWHTIIPKF
-241 GFHSIVPDF
+241 D
-250 NLHYWSTV
+250 LHYWSTV

-282 TDFPKAMIAL
+282 SDFPKAMITL
-292 AVMTAFLTILGSF
+292 AIMTAFLTILGSF
-305 ALGIYFDAN
+305 ALGIYFDAY

-323 GAYYLFDMLGEQFG
+323 GAYYVFDMVGKQFG
-337 MGHFL
+337 MGKFL
-342 LYFWAWT
+342 LYLWAWT
-349 SLFFN
+349 SLLFN

-388 GLPVNGYILTVALSS
+388 GLPINGYILTVALSS

-458 KNDKVAWLVGIALL
+458 KNDKLAWLVGLALL
-472 IVTAVAT
+472 VVTAVAT
-479 ILGFAPQDIKQ
+479 ILGFAPQDVKQ
-490 GTGLW
+490 GSGLW
-495 WYELIINIVTVVVL
+495 WYELIINIVAVIVL

-515 LPGIRRREVEYGVA
+515 LPGIRRREEEYGIA
-529 FDKAQWIW
+529 FDKSQWIW
-537 MGILIIGSIILDI
+537 MGIIIIGSIILDV
-550 WLGSTKIPLRI
+550 WLGSTKIPARI
-561 AMIVIQAV
+561 TMIIVEAIA
-569 IALILTWLVGRRKPA
+569 ALIITWIVGRRKPQQ
-584 NATK
+584 ATI

>member
-1 MIPFSTFVPS
+1 MDDLTSTS
-11 FLFKII
+11 
-17 SNICLRKKGRTS
+17 
-29 KKTKEKRRI
+29 
-38 HHGIEIPCF
+38 
-47 LRQLINKMKTITW
+47 KMKTISW
-60 PILALMALCTVIGLD
+60 PVLTLMALCTVIGLD

-113 FDKEGGGLSS
+113 FSNEGGGLSS

-161 WAVTGTG
+161 WALTGSKG
-168 TKDFQYKIPTSL
+168 FQDKIPTTM
-180 FAILTFVVF
+180 FAALTFVVF
-189 IIFII
+189 IVFII
-194 VEHHFSNSMEFL
+194 VEHHFANSMEFL
-206 STIGG
+206 SSIGG
-211 GLMIIMVILFVILA
+211 GLMVIMTVLFVLLA
-225 FFGLVKS
+225 FVGLAKS
-232 GGHMATKNF
+232 GGHMATQPF
-241 GFHSIVPDF
+241 TCHTIVPKFD
-250 NLHYWSTV
+250 LHYWSTV

-282 TDFPKAMIAL
+282 SDFPKAMIAL
-292 AVMTAFLTILGSF
+292 AIMTAFLTILGSF
-305 ALGIYFDAN
+305 ALGIYFDAY

-323 GAYYLFDMLGEQFG
+323 GAYYVFQMVGEQFG
-337 MGHFL
+337 MGKFL
-342 LYFWAWT
+342 LYLWAWT
-349 SLFFN
+349 SLLFN

-388 GLPVNGYILTVALSS
+388 GLPINGYILTVALSS

-418 FNWLLNLNSIIS
+418 FNWLLNLNSIVS

-435 WIFYSFMRVR
+435 WIFYSFMRIR
-445 KNSKKYPSKYVYI
+445 KNSAKYPSKYVYI
-458 KNDKVAWLVGIALL
+458 KNDKLAWLVGLALL

-479 ILGFAPQDIKQ
+479 ILGFAPQDVKH
-490 GTGLW
+490 GSGLW
-495 WYELIINIVTVVVL
+495 WYELIINIVAVIVL

-515 LPGIRRREVEYGVA
+515 LPGIRRREEEYGIA
-529 FDKAQWIW
+529 FDKSQWIW
-537 MGILIIGSIILDI
+537 MGILIIGSIILDV
-550 WLGSTKIPLRI
+550 WLGSTSLSMKI
-561 AMIVIQAV
+561 AMIIIEAI
-569 IALILTWLVGRRKPA
+569 IALIATWLVGRRKPQG
-584 NATK
+584 ATK

>member
-1 MIPFSTFVPS
+1 MDDLTST
-11 FLFKII
+11 
-17 SNICLRKKGRTS
+17 
-29 KKTKEKRRI
+29 
-38 HHGIEIPCF
+38 
-47 LRQLINKMKTITW
+47 NKMKAITW
-60 PILALMALCTVIGLD
+60 PVLTLMALCTVIGLD

-113 FDKEGGGLSS
+113 FSEEGGGLSS

-161 WAVTGTG
+161 WALTGSKG
-168 TKDFQYKIPTSL
+168 FQDKIPTTM
-180 FAILTFVVF
+180 FAALTFVVF
-189 IIFII
+189 IVFII
-194 VEHHFSNSMEFL
+194 VEHHFANSMEFL
-206 STIGG
+206 SSIGG
-211 GLMIIMVILFVILA
+211 GLMVIMTVLFVFLA
-225 FFGLVKS
+225 FVGLAKS
-232 GGHMATKNF
+232 GGHMATQPFTWHTIIPKF
-241 GFHSIVPDF
+241 D
-250 NLHYWSTV
+250 LHYWSTV

-282 TDFPKAMIAL
+282 SDFPKAMITL
-292 AVMTAFLTILGSF
+292 AIMTAFLTILGSF
-305 ALGIYFDAN
+305 ALGIYFDAY

-323 GAYYLFDMLGEQFG
+323 GAYYVFDMVGKQFG
-337 MGHFL
+337 MGKFL
-342 LYFWAWT
+342 LYLWAWT
-349 SLFFN
+349 SLLFN

-388 GLPVNGYILTVALSS
+388 GLPINGYILTVALSS

-418 FNWLLNLNSIIS
+418 FNWLLNLNSIVS

-458 KNDKVAWLVGIALL
+458 KNDKLAWLVGLALL
-472 IVTAVAT
+472 VVTAVAT
-479 ILGFAPQDIKQ
+479 ILGFAPQDVKH
-490 GTGLW
+490 GSGLW
-495 WYELIINIVTVVVL
+495 WYELIINIVAVIVL

-515 LPGIRRREVEYGVA
+515 LPGIRRREEEYGIA
-529 FDKAQWIW
+529 FDRSQWIW
-537 MGILIIGSIILDI
+537 IGIIIIGSIILDV
-550 WLGSTKIPLRI
+550 WLGSTKIPMRI
-561 AMIVIQAV
+561 AMIIIEAIV
-569 IALILTWLVGRRKPA
+569 ALIATWLVGRRKPQ

>member
-1 MIPFSTFVPS
+1 LDDLTST
-11 FLFKII
+11 
-17 SNICLRKKGRTS
+17 
-29 KKTKEKRRI
+29 
-38 HHGIEIPCF
+38 
-47 LRQLINKMKTITW
+47 NKMKAITW
-60 PILALMALCTVIGLD
+60 PVLTLMALCTVIGLD

-113 FDKEGGGLSS
+113 FSEEGGGLSS

-161 WAVTGTG
+161 WALTGSKG
-168 TKDFQYKIPTSL
+168 FQDKIPTTM
-180 FAILTFVVF
+180 FAALTFVVF
-189 IIFII
+189 IVFII
-194 VEHHFSNSMEFL
+194 VEHHFANSMEFL
-206 STIGG
+206 SSIGG
-211 GLMIIMVILFVILA
+211 GLMVIMTVLFVFLA
-225 FFGLVKS
+225 FVGLAKS
-232 GGHMATKNF
+232 GGHMATQPFTWHTIIPKF
-241 GFHSIVPDF
+241 D
-250 NLHYWSTV
+250 LHYWSTV

-282 TDFPKAMIAL
+282 SDFPKAMITL
-292 AVMTAFLTILGSF
+292 AIMTAFLTILGSF
-305 ALGIYFDAN
+305 ALGIYFDAY

-323 GAYYLFDMLGEQFG
+323 GAYYVFDMVGKQFG
-337 MGHFL
+337 MGKFL
-342 LYFWAWT
+342 LYLWAWT
-349 SLFFN
+349 SLLFN

-388 GLPVNGYILTVALSS
+388 GLPINGYILTVALSS

-418 FNWLLNLNSIIS
+418 FNWLLNLNSIVS

-458 KNDKVAWLVGIALL
+458 KNDKLAWLVGLALL
-472 IVTAVAT
+472 LVTAVAT
-479 ILGFAPQDIKQ
+479 ILGFAPQDVKQ
-490 GTGLW
+490 GSGLW
-495 WYELIINIVTVVVL
+495 WYELIINIVAVIVL

-515 LPGIRRREVEYGVA
+515 LPGIRRREEEYGIA
-529 FDKAQWIW
+529 FDRSQWIW
-537 MGILIIGSIILDI
+537 MGIIIIGSIILDV
-550 WLGSTKIPLRI
+550 WLGSTKIPMRI
-561 AMIVIQAV
+561 AMIIIEAIV
-569 IALILTWLVGRRKPA
+569 ALIATWLVGRRKPQ